1 MTLNLTVL
9 GVLTYTYE
17 RKYMSNNKNENEW
30 TEIQK
35 EEKPDTVSRRISE
48 MSMLYRNMKNALYSP
63 RTMRTM
69 LKEFAEV
76 IELVQPMTNEERNS
90 ANNALQHPEQNGS
103 LVEILRIVT
112 YARRMKEGKK
122 K

>member
-1 MTLNLTVL
+1 
-9 GVLTYTYE
+9 
-17 RKYMSNNKNENEW
+17 MSDNKNDKEW
-30 TEIQK
+30 IEVKK
-35 EEKPDTVSRRISE
+35 EEKPDNVSRRISE

-76 IELVQPMTNEERNS
+76 IELVQPMTEEERKG

-112 YARRMKEGKK
+112 YARRMNEGKK
-122 K
+122 

>member
-1 MTLNLTVL
+1 
-9 GVLTYTYE
+9 
-17 RKYMSNNKNENEW
+17 
-30 TEIQK
+30 
-35 EEKPDTVSRRISE
+35 
-48 MSMLYRNMKNALYSP
+48 
-63 RTMRTM
+63 M

>member
-1 MTLNLTVL
+1 
-9 GVLTYTYE
+9 
-17 RKYMSNNKNENEW
+17 MSENIDDKEW
-30 TEIQK
+30 TQVKK

-76 IELVQPMTNEERNS
+76 IELVQPMTDEERNS
-90 ANNALQHPEQNGS
+90 ANNALQHSEQNGS

-112 YARRMKEGKK
+112 YARRMNEGKK
-122 K
+122 

>member
-1 MTLNLTVL
+1 MPD
-9 GVLTYTYE
+9 
-17 RKYMSNNKNENEW
+17 KKNENKW
-30 TEIQK
+30 TEIKK

-48 MSMLYRNMKNALYSP
+48 MSLLYRNMKSALYSP

-76 IELVQPMTNEERNS
+76 VELVQPMTNEERNS

-112 YARRMKEGKK
+112 FARRTKEGKK
-122 K
+122 

>member
-1 MTLNLTVL
+1 MLNLTVVD
-9 GVLTYTYE
+9 VLTYTYE

>member
-1 MTLNLTVL
+1 
-9 GVLTYTYE
+9 
-17 RKYMSNNKNENEW
+17 MSENKNEKEW
-30 TEIQK
+30 TEVKK

-48 MSMLYRNMKNALYSP
+48 MSMLYRNMKNSLYSP

-76 IELVQPMTNEERNS
+76 IELVQPMTDEERNS
-90 ANNALQHPEQNGS
+90 ANNALQNSEQNGS

-112 YARRMKEGKK
+112 YARRMNEGKK
-122 K
+122 

>member
-1 MTLNLTVL
+1 
-9 GVLTYTYE
+9 
-17 RKYMSNNKNENEW
+17 MSENINDKEW
-30 TEIQK
+30 TQVKK

-76 IELVQPMTNEERNS
+76 IELVQSMTNEERNS

-112 YARRMKEGKK
+112 FARRTKEGNK
-122 K
+122 

>member
-1 MTLNLTVL
+1 
-9 GVLTYTYE
+9 
-17 RKYMSNNKNENEW
+17 MSENSNDKEW
-30 TEIQK
+30 TEIKK
-35 EEKPDTVSRRISE
+35 EKNPDTVSRRISE

-76 IELVQPMTNEERNS
+76 IELVQPMTDEERNS
-90 ANNALQHPEQNGS
+90 ANNALQNAEQNGS

-122 K
+122 

>member
-1 MTLNLTVL
+1 
-9 GVLTYTYE
+9 
-17 RKYMSNNKNENEW
+17 MSENINDKEW
-30 TEIQK
+30 TQVKK

-76 IELVQPMTNEERNS
+76 IELVQPMTDEERNS
-90 ANNALQHPEQNGS
+90 ANNALQHSEQNGS

-112 YARRMKEGKK
+112 YARRMNEGKK
-122 K
+122 

>member
-1 MTLNLTVL
+1 
-9 GVLTYTYE
+9 
-17 RKYMSNNKNENEW
+17 MSENINDKEW
-30 TEIQK
+30 IEVKK
-35 EEKPDTVSRRISE
+35 EDKPDTVSRRISE

-76 IELVQPMTNEERNS
+76 IELVQPMTDEERNS
-90 ANNALQHPEQNGS
+90 ANHALQHPEQNGS

-122 K
+122 

>member
-1 MTLNLTVL
+1 
-9 GVLTYTYE
+9 
-17 RKYMSNNKNENEW
+17 MSENSNDKEW
-30 TEIQK
+30 TEIKK
-35 EEKPDTVSRRISE
+35 EKNPDTVSRRISE
-48 MSMLYRNMKNALYSP
+48 MSMLYRNMKNTLYSP

-76 IELVQPMTNEERNS
+76 IELVQPITDEERNS

-122 K
+122 